1 MSKRNRK
8 RYSAEFKAKVA
19 LAALK
24 EDATLSEIA
33 ARFEIYPNMVSLWK
47 CQAVEGV
54 SSLFTGKANRYDVS
68 QETRIKELHEKI
80 GQLTVERDFLAR
92 AFGPRILTP

>member
-1 MSKRNRK
+1 MSKRNRT
-8 RYSAEFKAKVA
+8 RYSSEFKAKVA

-33 ARFEIYPNMVSLWK
+33 ARFEIHPNRVRLWK
-47 CQAVEGV
+47 RQTVEGM
-54 SSLFTGKANRYDVS
+54 SSLFTGKANRHDVS

-92 AFGPRILTP
+92 AFGR

>member
-1 MSKRNRK
+1 MSKTKRN

-19 LAALK
+19 TAAMK

-33 ARFEIYPNMVSLWK
+33 AKFEIHPNLVGLWK
-47 CQAVEGV
+47 KEAVAGMASV
-54 SSLFTGKANRYDVS
+54 FSGKFSRVEAS
-68 QETRIKELHEKI
+68 QEARIKALHEKI

-92 AFGPRILTP
+92 AFGK

>member
-33 ARFEIYPNMVSLWK
+33 ARFEIHPNMVGLWK
-47 CQAVEGV
+47 RQAVEGV
-54 SSLFTGKANRYDVS
+54 SSLFTGKANRHDVS

-92 AFGPRILTP
+92 AFGR

>member
-24 EDATLSEIA
+24 EDATLWRLRHDS
-33 ARFEIYPNMVSLWK
+33 RS
-47 CQAVEGV
+47 
-54 SSLFTGKANRYDVS
+54 
-68 QETRIKELHEKI
+68 TR
-80 GQLTVERDFLAR
+80 TW
-92 AFGPRILTP
+92 

>member
-24 EDATLSEIA
+24 EEATLSEIA
-33 ARFEIYPNMVSLWK
+33 ARFEIHPNMVSLWK
-47 CQAVEGV
+47 REVVGGM
-54 SSLFTGKANRYDVS
+54 SSLFTG
-68 QETRIKELHEKI
+68 
-80 GQLTVERDFLAR
+80 
-92 AFGPRILTP
+92 

>member
-1 MSKRNRK
+1 MSKAKRN

-19 LAALK
+19 QAAMR

-33 ARFEIYPNMVSLWK
+33 AKYEIHPNLVGLWK
-47 CQAVEGV
+47 KEAVAGLT
-54 SSLFTGKANRYDVS
+54 SIFSGKTKSADVS
-68 QETRIKELHEKI
+68 QETRIRELHEKI

-92 AFGPRILTP
+92 AFGK